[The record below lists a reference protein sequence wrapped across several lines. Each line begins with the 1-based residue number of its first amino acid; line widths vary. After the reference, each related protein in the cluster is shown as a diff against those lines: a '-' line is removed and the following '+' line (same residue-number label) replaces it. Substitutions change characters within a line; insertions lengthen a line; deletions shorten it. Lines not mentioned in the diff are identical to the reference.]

1 MDVRDVSPAL
11 GATAVT
17 PDLACLLADPARTA
31 DLPAEA
37 LPALLL
43 QLGAEHHRLATV
55 ETAVAARLAAG
66 LHGDEE
72 PDRLLTVRQAASVLG
87 MSEDWLYRHA
97 DRLPFTC
104 RTGRR
109 TVRFS
114 ERGLKRYVAARE
126 A

>member
-1 MDVRDVSPAL
+1 MIEVASP
-11 GATAVT
+11 
-17 PDLACLLADPARTA
+17 PDLAALLVHPARVS
-31 DLPAEA
+31 DVPVEA
-37 LPALLL
+37 LPALAL
-43 QLGAEHHRLATV
+43 QLAALLA
-55 ETAVAARLAAG
+55 AVAARLAAG
-66 LHGDEE
+66 LRRDDG
-72 PDRLLTVRQAASVLG
+72 PDRLLTVRQAAPVLG